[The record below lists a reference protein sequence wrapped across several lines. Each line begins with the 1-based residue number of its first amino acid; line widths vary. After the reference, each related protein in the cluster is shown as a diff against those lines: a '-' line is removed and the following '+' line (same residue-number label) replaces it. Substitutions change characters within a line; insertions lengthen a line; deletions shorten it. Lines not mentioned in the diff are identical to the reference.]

1 VHAYRPNHYQ
11 ALGIPRDAD
20 AEAIRA
26 AYRAQAKE
34 LHPDLSEGVSNEA
47 FLRLQEAY
55 DVLRDPERRA
65 SYDDTLAREAAMA
78 EAARQAAGRPI
89 LRTPTRAPPAMP
101 PRARSR
107 LRRLAPYLIP
117 LGLVVIVTGG
127 IVAWP
132 LLSEPEPEPI
142 MIVKVDRDSGRR
154 PALPADPGI
163 LTKDVDRSVQAQIE
177 RVEAAK
183 KRMAELNELEAHR
196 AQPNA
201 VAPTKTPA
209 MKAARVQCT
218 GRGTNIVMTRDKD
231 TAKVSYDNGPPVQPR
246 ISDLGTGTVL
256 VSRFESSN
264 KIAIGFTK
272 GDRTA
277 TQLLLF
283 DETGRVLQTFNVECT
298 AAAF

>member
-1 VHAYRPNHYQ
+1 VHAYRPNHYE

-20 AEAIRA
+20 AETIRA
-26 AYRAQAKE
+26 AYRTQAKE
-34 LHPDLSEGVSNEA
+34 LHPDLSEGSSNEA

-78 EAARQAAGRPI
+78 GAARQAAIRPI
-89 LRTPTRAPPAMP
+89 PRTPRAPPAMP

-127 IVAWP
+127 IVGWP
-132 LLSEPEPEPI
+132 LLFEPEPEPI
-142 MIVKVDRDSGRR
+142 IIVKVDRDGGRR

-163 LTKDVDRSVQAQIE
+163 LTKEVDRGVQAQIE

-183 KRMAELNELEAHR
+183 KRMAEQLSELDAHKPS
-196 AQPNA
+196 ANG
-201 VAPTKTPA
+201 APTKPPA

-231 TAKVSYDNGPPVQPR
+231 SAKVSYDNGPPVQPR

-272 GDRTA
+272 GDRT

-283 DETGRVLQTFNVECT
+283 DEVGKVLQTFPVDCT